1 MSQRIDVLSVQP
13 DRRDPWVA
21 ITQSQKKLRLKG
33 DTQYEITAWV
43 KGRGTASLSVM
54 LNDDE
59 SAALG
64 AKVVLDETWQRL
76 QMSFATPGRVRNV
89 RELIRLGDGGIAEG
103 DWWQIDG
110 VSLLASAS
118 RLGSLSPQAISS
130 SPSARRLAS
139 PPRRS
144 SPRHWPWSRTAP
156 W

>member
-1 MSQRIDVLSVQP
+1 MPRGSRCRTLVRNPSFESFKASSRGVAADWVVSAGSQTIATSLSKDAFRGEVSQRIDVLSVQP

-76 QMSFATPGRVRNV
+76 EMSFATRAGC
-89 RELIRLGDGGIAEG
+89 GTS
-103 DWWQIDG
+103 
-110 VSLLASAS
+110 VS
-118 RLGSLSPQAISS
+118 
-130 SPSARRLAS
+130 
-139 PPRRS
+139 
-144 SPRHWPWSRTAP
+144 
-156 W
+156 